1 MSRIRKPETHK
12 DGSLG
17 SLENPIYH
25 EHAAQ
30 RWVERIKRPVEEL
43 VPEFR
48 KSITLQRKGD
58 VIVRLSP
65 GGVIFLTSP
74 TWVIVTVL
82 TVAQYRL
89 SSMTAKKSVH
99 KDSLSKSRQRRIKE
113 ARRRRKQDR
122 RW

>member
-1 MSRIRKPETHK
+1 MPRKPETHK

-17 SLENPIYH
+17 SLERPIYH
-25 EHAAQ
+25 EHAAK
-30 RWVERIKRPVEEL
+30 RWIERIQRPIEDI

-48 KSITLQRKGD
+48 KSIALQRKGD

-65 GGVIFLTSP
+65 CGAVFLTTP

-82 TVAQYRL
+82 TLAQYRQGFL
-89 SSMTAKKSVH
+89 ALRKKINQ
-99 KDSLSKSRQRRIKE
+99 DELSKSRQRRIKE